1 MSNPDEIRNKR
12 LARLAQL
19 SANSPSSGPSAS
31 PKQPKLDP
39 QQQQAPDK
47 VLKPSPLESSEK
59 LAPTTGK
66 ADLKAAE
73 LTQASSHTV
82 SPEIAMDKWLRSEV
96 LSLFGVGF
104 GGDANNFMSLGMSEV
119 LDPTCADAI
128 FVEILTELGTPNAQL
143 PYLYLFEVYN
153 KAFALRRTLL
163 KKSADYETKLGFLTA
178 VSSYCAAYGLIC
190 FQVPEMILGNNL
202 PDTVSALIS
211 RQDLHTL
218 LADIIVKAVEED
230 AVLDVTNAIFPQL
243 AERLHLINIDNPEYT
258 KYLTLWETLVSMK
271 PVCASFSQIDS
282 FSPAD
287 ATSGLHFENRT
298 LLGSL
303 LKLSPL
309 HPKVCTSYFLSG
321 ALPTQEIEL
330 SNAKLAPLFSTIQN
344 EYKALAE
351 RLWFI
356 MDKLIRGSPQTR
368 QAIMKWFADLAN
380 ISHLRTGSYSDP
392 KKLAGDGFMFNI
404 SYMLVRL
411 SLPFLN
417 FPTYSKLDKIDPYF
431 FGGKNK
437 LLDVKEEPRVYAS
450 STEAEEFYKDVMDEE
465 SNFISDCFY
474 LTLTYL
480 QYGIGGVISN
490 YNKMK
495 GQQRS
500 YRQQREVQSRR
511 LGTENRLIAGITIFL
526 NNIKCSRWVI
536 EAFFLNRGLNL
547 EIFDFVVGSAQF
559 FLRTIDPENKHPS
572 PKISIPTFQV
582 EKTSQLDDNEF
593 LKSQSPVPWKF
604 MPESCLEGII
614 SYCDFVSRFHMNPLT
629 KNDEKLSIVA
639 EFFVALLR
647 CPELIGNPHL
657 KGSIVE
663 IIFYGTI
670 RSQFGEP
677 GYLSNLFY
685 NNTVVKDNILY
696 SLLDIYVII
705 EKTGASSQFYDK
717 FNSRFYISK
726 IIEELWEDSF
736 YKKQLSDYA
745 KNKVE
750 FFIRFIARMLND
762 TTYLF
767 DEAFNEL
774 NNIHKFQVEMEKRE
788 SGGESNEEVFGT
800 TEELEKE
807 LQSAE
812 KKAKS
817 YMGLANQTM
826 MLFKLFTEQVP
837 EGFTIP
843 ELVDRLA
850 GMLDYNLSLMVGPKC
865 SNLKVK
871 SPENYEFDPK
881 KILADIC
888 QIYCNLSRQAEFVQ
902 AVAKDGRS
910 FDFQLFG
917 RARDILLKRT
927 GTTQEK
933 IDRFY
938 AFGAAAEKERLLIE
952 RQEEEMGEIPDEFLD
967 PLMYTLMEDPV
978 ILPGS
983 RITMDRSTIK
993 AHLLSDPT
1001 DPFNRMPL
1009 TLEDVIDD
1017 VEMRQK
1023 IHDFKLGKRNA

>member
-12 LARLAQL
+12 SARVAQS

-31 PKQPKLDP
+31 PKQPKLDS
-39 QQQQAPDK
+39 QQQQAPAK
-47 VLKPSPLESSEK
+47 VSKPSPLGSSEK
-59 LAPTTGK
+59 MVPTTGK
-66 ADLKAAE
+66 VDVKATE
-73 LTQASSHTV
+73 LTQASSNKV
-82 SPEIAMDKWLRSEV
+82 SPEIAMDKWLRTEV
-96 LSLFGVGF
+96 LSMFGVGF
-104 GGDANNFMSLGMSEV
+104 DNGANNFRSLGMSEV
-119 LDPTCADAI
+119 VDPTCAEAI
-128 FVEILTELGTPNAQL
+128 FVEILTVLGTPNAQL

-190 FQVPEMILGNNL
+190 FQVPKMILGNNV

-218 LADIIVKAVEED
+218 LADIIVKAVKED
-230 AVLDVTNAIFPQL
+230 AVLDVTNAIFPEL
-243 AERLHLINIDNPEYT
+243 NELLCDINIHYPEYT
-258 KYLTLWETLVSMK
+258 QCLTLWETLVSMK

-287 ATSGLHFENRT
+287 ATSGFDFERGA

-303 LKLSPL
+303 LKLSHL
-309 HPKVCTSYFLSG
+309 NFDVGLWYYTRGPKIAHL
-321 ALPTQEIEL
+321 
-330 SNAKLAPLFSTIQN
+330 TIQN

-356 MDKLIRGSPQTR
+356 IDKLIRGSPQTR

-380 ISHLRTGSYSDP
+380 VSHSRIRSYADTTNLIS
-392 KKLAGDGFMFNI
+392 DGFMFNI

-411 SLPFLN
+411 SLTFLN

-437 LLDVKEEPRVYAS
+437 LLDVKEMPRVYAS
-450 STEAEEFYKDVMDEE
+450 STEAGEFYKDAMDEE

-480 QYGIGGVISN
+480 QYGIGSVISTC
-490 YNKMK
+490 NKLK
-495 GQQRS
+495 PEHRS
-500 YRQQREVQSRR
+500 YTQQLLYRILPMDYCGVFS
-511 LGTENRLIAGITIFL
+511 
-526 NNIKCSRWVI
+526 
-536 EAFFLNRGLNL
+536 NRGLNL

-559 FLRTIDPENKHPS
+559 FLITIDPENKHPS
-572 PKISIPTFQV
+572 PKIFIPTFQV
-582 EKTSQLDDNEF
+582 EKTNQLDDNEF

-604 MPESCLEGII
+604 MPESCLEGVI
-614 SYCDFVSRFHMNPLT
+614 SYCAFVSRFDMNPLT

-663 IIFYGTI
+663 MIFHGTI
-670 RSQFGEP
+670 RSEFGEP

-685 NNTVVKDNILY
+685 NNTVVKNNILY

-705 EKTGASSQFYDK
+705 EKTASSQFYGK
-717 FNSRFYISK
+717 FNSRIYISK

-745 KNKVE
+745 KNKIE

-767 DEAFNEL
+767 DEAFNEFS
-774 NNIHKFQVEMEKRE
+774 NIHKLQVKMRKRRSDCE
-788 SGGESNEEVFGT
+788 SDEEVFGT
-800 TEELEKE
+800 RRELWNE

-812 KKAKS
+812 KNVKS

-826 MLFKLFTEQVP
+826 TLFKLFTEQVP

-850 GMLDYNLSLMVGPKC
+850 GMLNYNLSLMVSPKRFK
-865 SNLKVK
+865 L
-871 SPENYEFDPK
+871 
-881 KILADIC
+881 KILSDIC
-888 QIYCNLSRQAEFVQ
+888 HIYCNLSRQAEFVQ

-910 FDFQLFG
+910 FDVRLFG
-917 RARDILLKRT
+917 RAKKILLKRT
-927 GTTQEK
+927 GATRGR
-933 IDRFY
+933 IHRFY
-938 AFGAAAEKERLLIE
+938 TLGAAAEKERLSIE
-952 RQEEEMGEIPDEFLD
+952 RQDEEMGEIPDEFLD

-993 AHLLSDPT
+993 AHFLCDSM
-1001 DPFNRMPL
+1001 DPFNRMPA
-1009 TLEDVIDD
+1009 DARRCD
-1017 VEMRQK
+1017 
-1023 IHDFKLGKRNA
+1023 

>member
-1 MSNPDEIRNKR
+1 MPHKSPAIVK
-12 LARLAQL
+12 
-19 SANSPSSGPSAS
+19 SAGSPRTTTPS
-31 PKQPKLDP
+31 
-39 QQQQAPDK
+39 
-47 VLKPSPLESSEK
+47 
-59 LAPTTGK
+59 
-66 ADLKAAE
+66 
-73 LTQASSHTV
+73 V
-82 SPEIAMDKWLRSEV
+82 SPEEAMDRWLRTEIV
-96 LSLFGVGF
+96 DLFGVGF
-104 GGDANNFMSLGMSEV
+104 GNKETNFVSFGSAEL
-119 LDPTCADAI
+119 LAPDCADEI
-128 FVEILTELGTPNAQL
+128 FVEILTELGTPDGQL
-143 PYLYLFEVYN
+143 PFLYLFDVYS
-153 KAFALRRTLL
+153 KAFASRRILS
-163 KKSADYETKLGFLTA
+163 KKSTDYETKIAFLAA
-178 VSSYCAAYGLIC
+178 VTSYCASYGLIC

-202 PDTVSALIS
+202 QDIVSHLIE

-218 LADIIVKAVEED
+218 LADIVAKAVEQE
-230 AVLDVTNAIFPQL
+230 AVLDVTNAIFPHMT
-243 AERLHLINIDNPEYT
+243 ERLHLINVNNPEYT
-258 KYLTLWETLVSMK
+258 KYLTLWETLVSLK
-271 PVCASFSQIDS
+271 PVSASFSQIDT
-282 FSPAD
+282 FHPAD
-287 ATSGLHFENRT
+287 ANSGLQFENRT

-309 HPKVCTSYFLSG
+309 HPKVCTSYFMAG
-321 ALPTQEIEL
+321 QIPTAEIEL
-330 SNAKLAPLFSTIQN
+330 TNSQLAPLFSTIQS
-344 EYKALAE
+344 EYKVLIE

-356 MDKLIRGSPQTR
+356 LDKLIRGSVQTR
-368 QAIMKWFADLAN
+368 QDIMKWFADLAN

-404 SYMLVRL
+404 SYLLVRL

-417 FPTYSKLDKIDPYF
+417 YPTYSKLDKIDPDF

-437 LLDVKEEPRVYAS
+437 LLDVKEEARVYAS
-450 STEAEEFYKDVMDEE
+450 STEADEFYKDAMEEE

-474 LTLTYL
+474 LTLAYL
-480 QYGIGGVISN
+480 QYGIGGVIVN
-490 YNKMK
+490 YDKMK
-495 GQQRS
+495 NYQRS
-500 YRQQREVQSRR
+500 YRQQREAQSRR
-511 LGTENRLIAGITIFL
+511 LGANNRMVAGFTIFI
-526 NNIKCSRWVI
+526 NNSKCFRWVV
-536 EAFFLNRGLNL
+536 EAFSFNRVLNL
-547 EIFDFVVGSAQF
+547 EIFDFIVGSAQF
-559 FLRTIDPENKHPS
+559 FSRTIDPNHKHPA
-572 PKISIPTFQV
+572 PKLSIPTFQV

-593 LKSQSPVPWKF
+593 LKTKSPVPWKF
-604 MPESCLEGII
+604 MPEYCLEGMIN
-614 SYCDFVSRFHMNPLT
+614 YCKFISRFHLNPLM
-629 KNDEKLSIVA
+629 NNEEKLAIMS
-639 EFFVALLR
+639 EFLVALLR

-663 IIFYGTI
+663 ILFYGTI
-670 RSQFGEP
+670 PSQFGDP
-677 GYLSNLFY
+677 GYLANLFSG
-685 NNTVVKDNILY
+685 NPTIKNNILY

-726 IIEELWEDSF
+726 IIEELWENSF
-736 YKKQLSDYA
+736 YKVQLSDYSR
-745 KNKVE
+745 NKVE

-774 NNIHKFQVEMEKRE
+774 NNIHNFQVELEKRE
-788 SGGESNEEVFGT
+788 AGAEENEEEFGT
-800 TEELEKE
+800 TEELEEK

-871 SPENYEFDPK
+871 SPENYDFEPK

-888 QIYCNLSRQAEFVQ
+888 QIYYNLSQQKKFVQ
-902 AVAKDGRS
+902 AVARDGRS
-910 FDFQLFG
+910 FNFQLFG

-927 GTTQEK
+927 GAPQEK

-938 AFGAAAEKERLLIE
+938 AFGEAAEKERLSIE
-952 RQEEEMGEIPDEFLD
+952 QEEEELGEVPDELLD

-983 RITMDRSTIK
+983 KVTMDRATIK

-1009 TLEDVIDD
+1009 SLEDVIDD
-1017 VEMRQK
+1017 VDMREK
-1023 IHDFKLGKRNA
+1023 IHAFKSGKRST